1 MQNAAGLEHLVC
13 LRQALVRHTSVA
25 VLSVGNEAALCVR
38 GHLSLPLS
46 LCLARSLA
54 LSLARSFTLSLRLRI
69 EEWLDWSFTAWSGAS
84 SRCSHVVLRLYALES
99 STKNR
104 MDDDRVFIFHNLDM
118 IQVI

>member
-38 GHLSLPLS
+38 GRLSLPLS

-54 LSLARSFTLSLRLRI
+54 LSLARSFSLSLRLGI
-69 EEWLDWSFTAWSGAS
+69 EEWLRTGAS
-84 SRCSHVVLRLYALES
+84 PLGRVRQVGALMS
-99 STKNR
+99 S
-104 MDDDRVFIFHNLDM
+104 
-118 IQVI
+118 